1 MEANI
6 KLSFPQL
13 LELVKK
19 LPGEQKIKLSKELEK
34 ETIQSKLI
42 ELLTSFRTDDLTIDE
57 ITAEVEK
64 VRQMKYDQRTS
75 H

>member
-13 LELVKK
+13 LELVNK
-19 LPGEQKIKLSKELEK
+19 LPGEQKIRLSKELEK
-34 ETIQSKLI
+34 ETIQSKLT
-42 ELLTSFRTDDLTIDE
+42 ELLTSFRTDDLTMNQ
-57 ITAEVEK
+57 ITEEVEK
-64 VRQMKYDQRTS
+64 VRQKRYDQRTS

>member
-19 LPGEQKIKLSKELEK
+19 LPGEQKLKLSKELER
-34 ETIQSKLI
+34 ETIQTKLT
-42 ELLTSFRTDDLTIDE
+42 ELLTSFQTNDLTMDQ
-57 ITAEVEK
+57 ITEEVEK
-64 VRQMKYDQRTS
+64 VRQQKYDQRTS
-75 H
+75 N

>member
-6 KLSFPQL
+6 KLSFPQI

-19 LPGEQKIKLSKELEK
+19 LPGEQKLKLSKELEK
-34 ETIQSKLI
+34 ETIQSKLT
-42 ELLTSFRTDDLTIDE
+42 ELLTSFRTDDLAMDE
-57 ITAEVEK
+57 ITEVVEK
-64 VRQMKYDQRTS
+64 VRQNKYDQRTS

>member
-19 LPGEQKIKLSKELEK
+19 LPGEQKLKLSKELEK
-34 ETIQSKLI
+34 DSIQSKLT
-42 ELLTSFRTDDLTIDE
+42 ELLASFRTDDLTMEE
-57 ITAEVEK
+57 ITGEVEK
-64 VRQMKYDQRTS
+64 VRQQKYDQRTS
-75 H
+75 N

>member
-19 LPGEQKIKLSKELEK
+19 LPGEQKLKLSKELEK
-34 ETIQSKLI
+34 ETIQSKLT
-42 ELLTSFRTDDLTIDE
+42 ELLTSFRTDDLTMDE
-57 ITAEVEK
+57 ITEEVEK
-64 VRQMKYDQRTS
+64 VKQQKYDQRTS

>member
-19 LPGEQKIKLSKELEK
+19 LPGEQKLKLSKELEK
-34 ETIQSKLI
+34 DSIQSKLT
-42 ELLTSFRTDDLTIDE
+42 ELLTSFRTDDLTMEE
-57 ITAEVEK
+57 ITGEVEK
-64 VRQMKYDQRTS
+64 VRQQKYDQRTS
-75 H
+75 N

>member
-1 MEANI
+1 MDANI

-19 LPGEQKIKLSKELEK
+19 LPGEQKLKLSKELEK
-34 ETIQSKLI
+34 ETIQSKLT
-42 ELLTSFRTDDLTIDE
+42 ELLTSFRTDDLAIDE

-64 VRQMKYDQRTS
+64 VRQNEYDQRTS

>member
-6 KLSFPQL
+6 KLSFPQI

-19 LPGEQKIKLSKELEK
+19 LPGEQKLKLSKELEK
-34 ETIQSKLI
+34 ETIQSKLT
-42 ELLTSFRTDDLTIDE
+42 ELLTSFRTDDLAMDE
-57 ITAEVEK
+57 ITKVVEK
-64 VRQMKYDQRTS
+64 VRQNKYDQRTS